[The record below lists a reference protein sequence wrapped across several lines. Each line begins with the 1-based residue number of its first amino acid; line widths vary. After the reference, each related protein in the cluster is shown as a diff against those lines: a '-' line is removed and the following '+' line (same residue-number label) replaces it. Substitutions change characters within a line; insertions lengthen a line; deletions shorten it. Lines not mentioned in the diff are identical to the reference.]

1 MKRVNLLVALFFV
14 SVLSFAQ
21 AKKPEIMVMPSEV
34 WCNEKG
40 YMITY
45 DNQGVQEQIPDYKK
59 AVKTDKE
66 LSNVISKLGALMAD
80 RGFPLKDLSAT
91 ITGIEQREA
100 EERLVTSK
108 SGSTIAESLLD
119 KIRRVA
125 KADIILSVDWTVNQ
139 SGPKRSITY
148 NLQALDAYTNKQI
161 AAVQGTGAPSMA
173 VETVLLLEEAIVLNM
188 DNFADRLQSYF
199 DDLFANGRE
208 VSVRVRIFDNGSG
221 IDMESEFEGS
231 ELSEIIDDWMYENTV
246 SHRYNKADGS
256 ENFIDFSQVR
266 IPLYRE
272 NGRAMDTEYF
282 VRSLSKY
289 LKQPPYNLQ
298 SKVLTRGLGEA
309 ILIIGE
315 K

>member
-1 MKRVNLLVALFFV
+1 MKNLVLSIALFFV
-14 SVLSFAQ
+14 SALCFSQ
-21 AKKPEIMVMPSEV
+21 AKKPELMVMPSDV

-40 YMITY
+40 YMTTF
-45 DNQGVQEQIPDYKK
+45 DNQGVQEQIPDYKR

-66 LSNVISKLGALMAD
+66 LTNVISKIGALMAD

-91 ITGIEQREA
+91 ISGIEQREA

-108 SGSTIAESLLD
+108 AGSTIAESLLD

-139 SGPKRSITY
+139 TGPKRSITY
-148 NLQALDAYTNKQI
+148 NLQALDSYTNKQI
-161 AAVQGTGAPSMA
+161 AAVQGTGTPSMA
-173 VETVLLLEEAIVLNM
+173 AETVLLLEEAIVLNM
-188 DNFADRLQSYF
+188 DNFANRLQAYF

-208 VSVRVRIFDNGSG
+208 VTVRVRVFDNGSG
-221 IDMESEFEGS
+221 IDLESEYDGS
-231 ELSEIIDDWMYENTV
+231 ELGEIIDDWMYENTV
-246 SHRYNKADGS
+246 SHRYSKADGT
-256 ENFIDFSQVR
+256 ENYIDFSQVR

-309 ILIIGE
+309 VLIIGE

>member
-1 MKRVNLLVALFFV
+1 MKNLVLSIALFFV
-14 SVLSFAQ
+14 SALCFSQ
-21 AKKPEIMVMPSEV
+21 AKKPELMVMPSDV

-40 YMITY
+40 YMTTF
-45 DNQGVQEQIPDYKK
+45 DNQGVQEQIPDYKR

-66 LSNVISKLGALMAD
+66 LTNVISKIGALMAD

-108 SGSTIAESLLD
+108 AGSTIAESLLD

-148 NLQALDAYTNKQI
+148 NLQALDSYTNIQI

-173 VETVLLLEEAIVLNM
+173 AETVLLLEEAIVLNM
-188 DNFADRLQSYF
+188 DNFANRLQSYF

-208 VSVRVRIFDNGSG
+208 VTVRVRVFDNGSG
-221 IDMESEFEGS
+221 IDLESEYEGS
-231 ELSEIIDDWMYENTV
+231 ELGEIIDDWMYENTV
-246 SHRYNKADGS
+246 SHRYSKADGT

-309 ILIIGE
+309 VLIIGE

>member
-1 MKRVNLLVALFFV
+1 MKNIILSIALFLV
-14 SVLSFAQ
+14 SAVCFSQ
-21 AKKPEIMVMPSEV
+21 AKKPEIMVMPSDV

-40 YMITY
+40 YMTTF

-66 LSNVISKLGALMAD
+66 LTNVISKLGALMAD

-173 VETVLLLEEAIVLNM
+173 AETVLLLEEAIVLNM
-188 DNFADRLQSYF
+188 DNFANRLQTYF

-208 VSVRVRIFDNGSG
+208 VSVRVRVFDNGSG
-221 IDMESEFEGS
+221 IDMESEFDGS

-246 SHRYNKADGS
+246 SHRYSKADGS

-289 LKQPPYNLQ
+289 LKQPPYNLV

-309 ILIIGE
+309 VLIIGE

>member
-246 SHRYNKADGS
+246 SHRYSKADGS

>member
-1 MKRVNLLVALFFV
+1 MKNIILSIALFLV
-14 SVLSFAQ
+14 SAVCFAQ
-21 AKKPEIMVMPSEV
+21 AKKPEIMVMPSDV

-40 YMITY
+40 YMTTF
-45 DNQGVQEQIPDYKK
+45 DNQGVQEQIPDYKR

-66 LSNVISKLGALMAD
+66 LTNVISKLGALMAD

-173 VETVLLLEEAIVLNM
+173 AETVLLLEEAIVLNM
-188 DNFADRLQSYF
+188 DNFANRLQTYF

-208 VSVRVRIFDNGSG
+208 VTVRVRVFDNGSG
-221 IDMESEFEGS
+221 IDMESEFDGS

-246 SHRYNKADGS
+246 SHRYSKADGS

-289 LKQPPYNLQ
+289 LKQPPYNLV

-309 ILIIGE
+309 VLIIGE

>member
-1 MKRVNLLVALFFV
+1 
-14 SVLSFAQ
+14 
-21 AKKPEIMVMPSEV
+21 MPSDV

-40 YMITY
+40 YMTTF

-66 LSNVISKLGALMAD
+66 LTNVISKLGALMAD

-173 VETVLLLEEAIVLNM
+173 AETVLLLEEAIVLNM
-188 DNFADRLQSYF
+188 DNFANRLQTYF

-208 VSVRVRIFDNGSG
+208 VTVRVRVFDNGSG
-221 IDMESEFEGS
+221 IDMESEFDGS

-246 SHRYNKADGS
+246 SHRYSKADGS

-289 LKQPPYNLQ
+289 LKQPPYNLV

-309 ILIIGE
+309 VLIIGE

>member
-1 MKRVNLLVALFFV
+1 MKNIVLSIALFFV
-14 SVLSFAQ
+14 SAFCFSQ
-21 AKKPEIMVMPSEV
+21 AKKPELMVMPSDV

-40 YMITY
+40 YMTTF
-45 DNQGVQEQIPDYKK
+45 DNQGVQEQIPDYKR

-66 LSNVISKLGALMAD
+66 LTNVISKIGALMAD

-108 SGSTIAESLLD
+108 AGSTIAESLLD

-148 NLQALDAYTNKQI
+148 NLQALDSYTNKQI

-173 VETVLLLEEAIVLNM
+173 AETVLLLEEAIVLNM
-188 DNFADRLQSYF
+188 DNFANRLQAYF

-208 VSVRVRIFDNGSG
+208 VTVRVRIFDNGSG
-221 IDMESEFEGS
+221 IDLESEYEGS
-231 ELSEIIDDWMYENTV
+231 ELGEIIDDWMYENTV
-246 SHRYNKADGS
+246 SHRYSKVDGT
-256 ENFIDFSQVR
+256 ENYIDFSQVR

-309 ILIIGE
+309 VLIIGE

>member
-1 MKRVNLLVALFFV
+1 MKKLFLSALLIFV
-14 SVLSFAQ
+14 SVLCFSQ
-21 AKKPEIMVMPSEV
+21 AKKPEIMVMPSDV

-40 YMITY
+40 YMITS
-45 DNQGVQEQIPDYKK
+45 DNQGVKEQVPDYKK

-66 LSNVISKLGALMAD
+66 LTNVISKLGALMAD

-91 ITGIEQREA
+91 ISGIEQREA
-100 EERLVTSK
+100 EERLVMSK

-139 SGPKRSITY
+139 LGPKKSITY

-161 AAVQGTGAPSMA
+161 AAVQGTGSPSMTA
-173 VETVLLLEEAIVLNM
+173 ETVLLLEEAIVANM
-188 DNFADRLQSYF
+188 DEFASRLQVYF
-199 DDLFANGRE
+199 DDLFTNGRE
-208 VSVRVRIFDNGSG
+208 VSVRIRVFDNGSG
-221 IDMESEFEGS
+221 IDLESEFDGS

-246 SHRYNKADGS
+246 EHRYSKLDGT
-256 ENFIDFSQVR
+256 ENYIDFSQVR

-289 LKQPPYNLQ
+289 LRQAPYNLQ

-309 ILIIGE
+309 VLIIGE

>member
-1 MKRVNLLVALFFV
+1 MKNLVLSIALLFV
-14 SVLSFAQ
+14 SALCFSQ
-21 AKKPEIMVMPSEV
+21 AKKPELMVMPSDV

-40 YMITY
+40 YMTTF
-45 DNQGVQEQIPDYKK
+45 DNQGVQEQIPDYKR

-66 LSNVISKLGALMAD
+66 LTNVISKIGALMAD

-108 SGSTIAESLLD
+108 AGSTIAESLLD

-148 NLQALDAYTNKQI
+148 NLQALDSYTNKQI

-173 VETVLLLEEAIVLNM
+173 AETVLLLEEAIVLNM
-188 DNFADRLQSYF
+188 DNFANRLQSYF

-208 VSVRVRIFDNGSG
+208 VTVRVRVFDNGSG
-221 IDMESEFEGS
+221 IDLESEYEGS
-231 ELSEIIDDWMYENTV
+231 ELGEIIDDWMYENTV
-246 SHRYNKADGS
+246 SHRYSKADGT

-309 ILIIGE
+309 VLIIGE

>member
-1 MKRVNLLVALFFV
+1 MKNLVLSIALFFV
-14 SVLSFAQ
+14 SALCFSQ
-21 AKKPEIMVMPSEV
+21 AKKPELMVVPSDV

-40 YMITY
+40 YMTTF
-45 DNQGVQEQIPDYKK
+45 DNQGVQEQIPDYKR

-66 LSNVISKLGALMAD
+66 LTNVISKIGALMAD

-91 ITGIEQREA
+91 ISGIEQREA

-108 SGSTIAESLLD
+108 AGSTIAESLLD

-148 NLQALDAYTNKQI
+148 NLQALDSYTNKQI

-173 VETVLLLEEAIVLNM
+173 AETVLLLEEAIVLNM
-188 DNFADRLQSYF
+188 DNFANRLQSYF

-208 VSVRVRIFDNGSG
+208 VSVRVRVFDNGSG
-221 IDMESEFEGS
+221 IDLESEYEGS
-231 ELSEIIDDWMYENTV
+231 ELGEIIDDWMYENTV
-246 SHRYNKADGS
+246 SHRYSKADGT
-256 ENFIDFSQVR
+256 ENYIDFSQVR

-309 ILIIGE
+309 VLIIGE

>member
-1 MKRVNLLVALFFV
+1 MKNIILSLALFFV
-14 SVLSFAQ
+14 SAVCFAQ

-40 YMITY
+40 YMATY

-66 LSNVISKLGALMAD
+66 LTNVISKLGALMAD

-100 EERLVTSK
+100 EERLITSK
-108 SGSTIAESLLD
+108 AGSTIAESLLD
-119 KIRRVA
+119 KIRRTA

-139 SGPKRSITY
+139 MGPKRSITY

-173 VETVLLLEEAIVLNM
+173 AETVVLLEEAVVLNM
-188 DNFADRLQSYF
+188 DNFASRLQTYF

-208 VSVRVRIFDNGSG
+208 VTVRVRVFDNGSG
-221 IDMESEFEGS
+221 IDLESEYEGS
-231 ELSEIIDDWMYENTV
+231 ELAEIIDDWMYDNTI
-246 SHRYNKADGS
+246 SHRYSKADGS

-272 NGRAMDTEYF
+272 NGRAMDTETF
-282 VRSLSKY
+282 VRNLSKY
-289 LKQPPYNLQ
+289 LRQAPYNIT
-298 SKVLTRGLGEA
+298 SKVITRGLGEA
-309 ILIIGE
+309 VLIIGE